1 MNKLKFSLI
10 SLLFVSNLGFA
21 QCFDDFPNIRREH
34 VDPYGFLSWSP
45 LSLKTF
51 LEGWLRQESFVEIA
65 INGPFPDTFWVR
77 GHCLAQVAA
86 LEGTDQ
92 AWLVGSEF
100 GETLSDFMEASH
112 DPA

>member
-1 MNKLKFSLI
+1 MTKFKLGFL
-10 SLLFVSNLGFA
+10 SLLLVSNLSVA
-21 QCFDDFPNIRREH
+21 QCFDGFPNIRRGH

-51 LEGWLRQESFVEIA
+51 LEGWLQQHAFLPVQID
-65 INGPFPDTFWVR
+65 GPFPDTFWVR
-77 GHCLAQVAA
+77 GYCLAQIAA
-86 LEGTDQ
+86 LKGTDQ

-100 GETLSDFMEASH
+100 GEALSEFLEAAH